1 MFVVV
6 DMVNVSWVWTRLML
20 EGVNKVTPRLRWV
33 SVTVWMGL
41 KRECSSQALLLHIN
55 LVMIWKMDIVWTCS
69 HDRLIHC
76 SDLTWTQLIIIF
88 CSKFFIYSPILQIPD
103 QFVLYLYCPVVK
115 WSDIQMSLNTGSVL
129 DE

>member
-41 KRECSSQALLLHIN
+41 KRECSSQALLTYKSSYVFYNFSSCLNAMIILHLDVPIN
-55 LVMIWKMDIVWTCS
+55 SCEDKIAQTLLADV
-69 HDRLIHC
+69 
-76 SDLTWTQLIIIF
+76 
-88 CSKFFIYSPILQIPD
+88 Y
-103 QFVLYLYCPVVK
+103 
-115 WSDIQMSLNTGSVL
+115 
-129 DE
+129 